1 MINKIRDGDGDR
13 TVTCLHIF
21 ILIVFL
27 TAPVEVGAVGDCPKC
42 CNVRA
47 SNEGS
52 RRFHN
57 HREGPYTMDFY
68 GLDASTSAFTFKTLY

>member
-47 SNEGS
+47 SNEDFTIIEKAPANS
-52 RRFHN
+52 S
-57 HREGPYTMDFY
+57 TMDFS
-68 GLDASTSAFTFKTLY
+68 GLDAPTFKTLY